1 MLAQPNPPNQSYDV
15 VIVGSGLTGL
25 SAARQLAFAGLQV
38 AVLEANTIGWGA
50 SSRNGGMVLPGYQQ
64 GLKTVFDKYGHELGT
79 QLWQASLQAVHGT
92 ADVIM
97 QEQIDCNFVPNGY
110 AYLASKP
117 SHMDWLHE
125 EAEWFAKTLD
135 HSVRVITPED
145 MNDVVGADIYHG
157 ALIDDLGAGV
167 QPAKYTAGMAQAA
180 AKAGANLFEHQRVV
194 EVKRNGARL
203 TIKTETQT
211 ITCDNAIIATNGYSQ
226 IPGTKHQYIPVGSY
240 IIVTEPLPAEAAER
254 LIPKRRQLFDSKNFL
269 NYFRLTPD
277 NRVLWGGRNDLS
289 TGLDLEQSKNNLQQT
304 LLHAFPEL
312 ADYQITHSWTGNLAV
327 SLDKMPHIGTVDGAY
342 FALGYGGH
350 GVAMS
355 TYVGAEMASLVLGE
369 KGSSPF
375 MEIPT
380 PAPLM
385 HQLGKTFLP
394 VASTYFR
401 FLDYVS

>member
-1 MLAQPNPPNQSYDV
+1 M
-15 VIVGSGLTGL
+15 
-25 SAARQLAFAGLQV
+25 
-38 AVLEANTIGWGA
+38 
-50 SSRNGGMVLPGYQQ
+50 
-64 GLKTVFDKYGHELGT
+64 
-79 QLWQASLQAVHGT
+79 
-92 ADVIM
+92 
-97 QEQIDCNFVPNGY
+97 
-110 AYLASKP
+110 
-117 SHMDWLHE
+117 
-125 EAEWFAKTLD
+125 
-135 HSVRVITPED
+135 
-145 MNDVVGADIYHG
+145 
-157 ALIDDLGAGV
+157 
-167 QPAKYTAGMAQAA
+167 
-180 AKAGANLFEHQRVV
+180 
-194 EVKRNGARL
+194 
-203 TIKTETQT
+203 
-211 ITCDNAIIATNGYSQ
+211 
-226 IPGTKHQYIPVGSY
+226 GSY

-269 NYFRLTPD
+269 NYFRLTPE